1 MKTNTNIKIQLRKLH
16 KSFGKKIILNGL
28 DLNVYDKESFVVIGP
43 SGVGKSVLLKCM
55 LGLLPIDRGSII
67 VDGDETSKLTGKKRN
82 EFLKKFAIVFQGGAL
97 FDSMKIWENVAFGL
111 TQGQG
116 MPVAEAKK
124 LAIEKLELVG
134 MNAAVGEQRPNE
146 LSGGMQKRVAIA
158 RAIIMEPEILLFDE
172 PTAGLDPVTASLI
185 NQLIRRCHDE
195 LNITTFT
202 ITHDMSTVHTVADR
216 VGMLNEG
223 KIIWEGTLKEVA
235 KSDNHFVQQFIHQ
248 KTFEK

>member
-1 MKTNTNIKIQLRKLH
+1 MNIKIQLRDLH
-16 KSFGKKIILNGL
+16 KSFDKKIILDGL
-28 DLNVYDKESFVVIGP
+28 DLDVYDKESFVVIGP
-43 SGVGKSVLLKCM
+43 SGMGKSVLLKCM
-55 LGLLPIDRGSII
+55 LGLLPIDKGSIV
-67 VDGDETSKLTGKKRN
+67 VDGEETAKLAGKKRN

-111 TQGQG
+111 IQGQG
-116 MPVAEAKK
+116 VSAAKAKK

-134 MNAAVGEQRPNE
+134 MSAAVGEQRPNE

-172 PTAGLDPVTASLI
+172 PTAGLDPVTANLI
-185 NQLIRRCHDE
+185 NELIRKCHDD

-216 VGMLNEG
+216 VGMLNKG
-223 KIIWEGTLKEVA
+223 KIIWQGTLKEIA

-248 KTFEK
+248 KALED

>member
-1 MKTNTNIKIQLRKLH
+1 MTIKIQLRNLH
-16 KSFGKKIILNGL
+16 KSFGRKIILNGL
-28 DLNVYDKESFVVIGP
+28 DLDVHDKESFVVIGP

-55 LGLLPIDRGSII
+55 LGLLPIDKGSIV
-67 VDGDETSKLTGKKRN
+67 VDGQETSKLAGKKRN

-111 TQGQG
+111 IQGQG
-116 MPVAEAKK
+116 MAVADAKK
-124 LAIEKLELVG
+124 LALEKLELVG
-134 MNAAVGEQRPNE
+134 MSAQVGEQRPNE

-172 PTAGLDPVTASLI
+172 PTAGLDPITANLI

-202 ITHDMSTVHTVADR
+202 ITHDMSTVHSVADR
-216 VGMLNEG
+216 VGMLNDG
-223 KIIWEGTLKEVA
+223 KIIWQGTLKEIA

-248 KTFEK
+248 QRFDD

>member
-1 MKTNTNIKIQLRKLH
+1 MKIKIQLRNLH

-28 DLNVYDKESFVVIGP
+28 DLDVYEKESFIVIGP

-55 LGLLPIDRGSII
+55 LGLLPVDKGSIL
-67 VDGDETSKLTGKKRN
+67 VDGEETAKLTGKQRN

-97 FDSMKIWENVAFGL
+97 FDSMTIWENVAFGL
-111 TQGQG
+111 IQGQG
-116 MPVAEAKK
+116 MSAAKAKK

-134 MNAAVGEQRPNE
+134 MNASVGEQRPSE

-172 PTAGLDPVTASLI
+172 PTAGLDPITADLI
-185 NQLIRRCHDE
+185 NQLIKRCHHE

-202 ITHDMSTVHTVADR
+202 ITHDMSTVHTVANR

-223 KIIWEGTLKEVA
+223 KIIWNGALKEMA
-235 KSDNHFVQQFIHQ
+235 KADNHFVKQFIHQ
-248 KTFEK
+248 QTFEN

>member
-1 MKTNTNIKIQLRKLH
+1 MTIKIQLRNLH
-16 KSFGKKIILNGL
+16 KSFGRKIILNGL
-28 DLNVYDKESFVVIGP
+28 DLDVHDKESFVVIGP

-55 LGLLPIDRGSII
+55 LGLLPIDRGSIV
-67 VDGDETSKLTGKKRN
+67 VDGQETSKLSGKKRN

-97 FDSMKIWENVAFGL
+97 FDSLKIWENVAFGL
-111 TQGQG
+111 IQGQG
-116 MPVAEAKK
+116 MTVAQAKK
-124 LAIEKLELVG
+124 LALEKLELVG
-134 MNAAVGEQRPNE
+134 MNASVGEQRPNE

-172 PTAGLDPVTASLI
+172 PTAGLDPITANLI

-216 VGMLNEG
+216 VGMLNDG
-223 KIIWEGTLKEVA
+223 KIIWQGTLKEIA

-248 KTFEK
+248 QRFDD

>member
-1 MKTNTNIKIQLRKLH
+1 MKTNTNIKIQLRNLH

-67 VDGDETSKLTGKKRN
+67 VDGEETSKLTGKKRN

-172 PTAGLDPVTASLI
+172 PTAGLDPVTANLI

-223 KIIWEGTLKEVA
+223 KIIWDGTLKEIA

-248 KTFEK
+248 QTFED

>member
-1 MKTNTNIKIQLRKLH
+1 MTIKIQLRNLH
-16 KSFGKKIILNGL
+16 KSFGRKIILNGL
-28 DLNVYDKESFVVIGP
+28 DLDVHDKESFVVIGP

-55 LGLLPIDRGSII
+55 LGLLPIDRGSIV
-67 VDGDETSKLTGKKRN
+67 VDGQETSKLSGKKRN

-97 FDSMKIWENVAFGL
+97 FDSLKIWENVAFGL
-111 TQGQG
+111 IQGQG
-116 MPVAEAKK
+116 MTVAQAKK
-124 LAIEKLELVG
+124 LALEKLELVG
-134 MNAAVGEQRPNE
+134 MNASVGEQRPNE

-172 PTAGLDPVTASLI
+172 PTAGLDPITANLI

-216 VGMLNEG
+216 VGMLNDG
-223 KIIWEGTLKEVA
+223 KIIWQGTLKEIA

-248 KTFEK
+248 QRFND

>member
-1 MKTNTNIKIQLRKLH
+1 MNIKIQLRNLH
-16 KSFGKKIILNGL
+16 KAFGKKIILNGL
-28 DLNVYDKESFVVIGP
+28 DLDVCDKESFVVIGP

-55 LGLLPIDRGSII
+55 LGLLPIDKGSIV
-67 VDGDETSKLTGKKRN
+67 VDGAETAKLVGKKRN

-111 TQGQG
+111 IQGQG
-116 MPVAEAKK
+116 MSAIVAKK
-124 LAIEKLELVG
+124 LALEKLDLVG
-134 MNAAVGEQRPNE
+134 MNAAVGEQRPSE

-158 RAIIMEPEILLFDE
+158 RAIIMEPEVLLFDE
-172 PTAGLDPVTASLI
+172 PTAGLDPVTANLI
-185 NQLIRRCHDE
+185 NQLIRKCHDD

-216 VGMLNEG
+216 VGMLNNG
-223 KIIWEGTLKEVA
+223 KIIWQGKLKEIA

-248 KTFEK
+248 QAFKD

>member
-1 MKTNTNIKIQLRKLH
+1 MNIKIQLRNLY

-28 DLNVYDKESFVVIGP
+28 GLNVHDKESFVVIGP

-55 LGLLPIDRGSII
+55 LGLFPIDRGAII
-67 VDGDETSKLTGKKRN
+67 VDGAETSKLTGKKRN
-82 EFLKKFAIVFQGGAL
+82 QFLKKFAIVFQGGAL
-97 FDSMKIWENVAFGL
+97 FDSLKIWENVAFGL
-111 TQGQG
+111 IQGQG
-116 MPVAEAKK
+116 MPATQAKK

-172 PTAGLDPVTASLI
+172 PTAGLDPVTANLI
-185 NQLIRRCHDE
+185 NQLIRKCHDD

-216 VGMLNEG
+216 IGMLNDG
-223 KIIWEGTLKEVA
+223 KIIWEGTLKEIA

-248 KTFEK
+248 QTFEN

>member
-1 MKTNTNIKIQLRKLH
+1 MKTNANIKIQLRNLH

-28 DLNVYDKESFVVIGP
+28 DLDVRDKESFVVIGP

-55 LGLLPIDRGSII
+55 LGLLPINKGSII
-67 VDGDETSKLTGKKRN
+67 VDGEETSKLIGKKRN

-111 TQGQG
+111 IQGQG
-116 MPVAEAKK
+116 TPVAEAKK
-124 LAIEKLELVG
+124 LAIEKLKLVG
-134 MNAAVGEQRPNE
+134 MNASVGEQRPNE

-172 PTAGLDPVTASLI
+172 PTAGLDPVTANLI

-223 KIIWEGTLKEVA
+223 KIIWEGTLKEIA

-248 KTFEK
+248 QTFED

>member
-1 MKTNTNIKIQLRKLH
+1 MNIKIQLRNLH

-55 LGLLPIDRGSII
+55 LGLLPIDKGSIV

-97 FDSMKIWENVAFGL
+97 FDSMRIWENVAFGL
-111 TQGQG
+111 IQGQG
-116 MPVAEAKK
+116 MSVLKAKK

-134 MNAAVGEQRPNE
+134 MNATVGEQRPNE

-172 PTAGLDPVTASLI
+172 PTAGLDPITANLI
-185 NQLIRRCHDE
+185 NQLIRKCHDE

-223 KIIWEGTLKEVA
+223 KIIWEGTLKAIA

-248 KTFEK
+248 QTFED

>member
-1 MKTNTNIKIQLRKLH
+1 MDIKIQLRNLH

-28 DLNVYDKESFVVIGP
+28 DLDVYDKESFVVIGP

-55 LGLLPIDRGSII
+55 LGLLPIDQGSIV
-67 VDGDETSKLTGKKRN
+67 VDGEETSKLTGKKRN

-111 TQGQG
+111 INGQG
-116 MPVAEAKK
+116 MPIPAAKK
-124 LAIEKLELVG
+124 LALEKLELVG
-134 MNAAVGEQRPNE
+134 MNAMVGEQRPNE

-172 PTAGLDPVTASLI
+172 PTAGLDPITANLI
-185 NQLIRRCHDE
+185 NQLIRKCHTD

-223 KIIWEGTLKEVA
+223 KIIWQGTLKEVA

-248 KTFEK
+248 QTFED

>member
-1 MKTNTNIKIQLRKLH
+1 MKTNANIKIQLRNLH

-28 DLNVYDKESFVVIGP
+28 DLNVHDKESFVVIGP

-67 VDGDETSKLTGKKRN
+67 VDGGETSKLTGKKRN
-82 EFLKKFAIVFQGGAL
+82 QFLKKFAIVFQGGAL

-111 TQGQG
+111 IQGQG
-116 MPVAEAKK
+116 VPATLAKK

-146 LSGGMQKRVAIA
+146 LSGGMQKRVANA

-172 PTAGLDPVTASLI
+172 PTAGLDPVTANLI
-185 NQLIRRCHDE
+185 NQLIRKCHDD

-216 VGMLNEG
+216 VGMLNDG
-223 KIIWEGTLKEVA
+223 KIIWEGTLKEIA

-248 KTFEK
+248 QTFED

>member
-1 MKTNTNIKIQLRKLH
+1 MTIKIQLRNLH
-16 KSFGKKIILNGL
+16 KSFGRKIILNGL
-28 DLNVYDKESFVVIGP
+28 DLDVHEKESFVVIGP

-55 LGLLPIDRGSII
+55 LGLLPIDKGSIL
-67 VDGDETSKLTGKKRN
+67 VDGEETSKLSGKKRN
-82 EFLKKFAIVFQGGAL
+82 TFLKKFAIVFQGGAL

-111 TQGQG
+111 IQGQG
-116 MPVAEAKK
+116 MAVAEAKK
-124 LAIEKLELVG
+124 LALEKLELVG
-134 MNAAVGEQRPNE
+134 MNAMVGEQRPNE

-172 PTAGLDPVTASLI
+172 PTAGLDPITANLI
-185 NQLIRRCHDE
+185 NQLIRRCHDD

-216 VGMLNEG
+216 VGMLNDG
-223 KIIWEGTLKEVA
+223 KIIWQGTLKEIA

-248 KTFEK
+248 QRFDD